1 MVWYVRVPIYCH
13 PSAFVE
19 LLHLGTDLQVADLCR
34 PLAVLCWPPVGCH
47 SSGPPSSPAVRARVD
62 HCIYQL
68 QTAAT
73 QIFQKMPTIV
83 TQVCMFHK
91 MKRVLPTLTCGRL
104 HNILC
109 SVK

>member
-1 MVWYVRVPIYCH
+1 MLWCGVPIYCH

-34 PLAVLCWPPVGCH
+34 PLAVLCWPPGGCH
-47 SSGPPSSPAVRARVD
+47 SSGPPSPAVRARVD
-62 HCIYQL
+62 HCIS
-68 QTAAT
+68 AADCCNPD
-73 QIFQKMPTIV
+73 FPKDAHHCDPGMY
-83 TQVCMFHK
+83 MFHK